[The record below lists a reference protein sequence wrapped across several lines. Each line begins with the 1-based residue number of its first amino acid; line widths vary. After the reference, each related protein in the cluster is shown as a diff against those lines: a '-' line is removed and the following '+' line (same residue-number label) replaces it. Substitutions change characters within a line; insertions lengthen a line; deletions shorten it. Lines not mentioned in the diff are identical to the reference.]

1 MFHDQNLNLFLPFRT
16 MYMFL
21 HRPQLFHERLPR
33 SPSRVIK
40 LVLEGYPTG
49 FSGSAEFRSFEG
61 CNWVFVRKGG
71 DVVLKIFWENV
82 TAIVN

>member
-40 LVLEGYPTG
+40 LVLGGYPTG
-49 FSGSAEFRSFEG
+49 FSGSAEF
-61 CNWVFVRKGG
+61 
-71 DVVLKIFWENV
+71 
-82 TAIVN
+82 